1 MATQD
6 TAALLA
12 QLRDIHLPPAPA
24 EPSVWPS
31 VAAIL
36 LFASALILFLLKKH
50 RRKASWSDE
59 AIKELNNIQNM
70 QPDCA
75 VHRTAALLKRIVL
88 THDPSVRHQ
97 TGEQWL
103 RSLDHFFSTDYFS
116 RGNGRLFG
124 HALYTDTPAPPEK
137 LYQDIQKLIRKR
149 KRQQ

>member
-31 VAAIL
+31 VVAIL
-36 LFASALILFLLKKH
+36 LFASSLILFLLKRRH
-50 RRKASWSDE
+50 RTASWSDE
-59 AIKELNNIQNM
+59 AIKELDEIQNM
-70 QPDCA
+70 HPDCA

-88 THDPSVRHQ
+88 THDSSVRHQ

-103 RSLDHFFSTDYFS
+103 HSLDHFFRTDYFS

-124 HALYTDTPAPPEK
+124 HTLYTDTEAAPET
-137 LYQDIQKLIRKR
+137 LYRDIQKLIRKR